1 MAEQSNN
8 TQNQKEND
16 IIGRIYFNK
25 FKVTKKIGQGSFGQV
40 YQGVNL
46 KNNEPVALK
55 FVNYLRFNLGIE
67 KRKQQ
72 SARNWSVQ
80 AYLLEGRRSTQ
91 GALLREQQ
99 EI

>member
-55 FVNYLRFNLGIE
+55 FVNYLRFNLGNE

-72 SARNWSVQ
+72 SARN
-80 AYLLEGRRSTQ
+80 
-91 GALLREQQ
+91 
-99 EI
+99 